1 MLASYR
7 RAAESAMLAVLSHM
21 RSVTGGLLALAALA
35 AATPR
40 QMPVR
45 VTIDAGVVEGAR
57 DPSHS
62 EVVAFKGIPY
72 AAPPVDAW
80 RWRPP
85 RPPVAWTGVRAARE
99 LGPVCPQS
107 DRLPLVMKRLVTAL
121 GGDPSTVRPLG
132 AMSEDCLS
140 INVWTSNI
148 GATKRPVM
156 VWLHGGA
163 LSFGSG
169 SDEAAALVPAGVVVV
184 TVNYRLGLLGALAH
198 PALADESPDDS
209 SGNYGLLDQIEALRW
224 VQRNISAFGGDPR
237 RVTVFGHSSGGA
249 SVLQLLASPLAR
261 GLFHR
266 AVAQSSGL
274 GESLPRRE
282 AEAKGLEIASRL
294 GVPAEKPLA
303 GLRALGPDR
312 LVSIGGGPF
321 DRVTDGWVLPEPVPW
336 ALEARGDRVPLL
348 IGATANEAV
357 IFQLPHDLKNYQS
370 MLQESG
376 PAWQERL
383 RSLYPAAT
391 DEQAGPATTRLM
403 TERDFICAARYV
415 AARRAGPTWLYLVSA
430 PPASGP
436 PGARLG
442 AYHGAD
448 VRFLFNLEFGVPLGD
463 AGRRVGDAMRGYW
476 LRFAATGDP
485 NGADLP
491 TWPAYTAS
499 ERRHLDLAQ
508 TVGADTGLGG
518 ARCELFDE
526 IWARAQAPPGSET
539 PR

>member
-1 MLASYR
+1 
-7 RAAESAMLAVLSHM
+7 
-21 RSVTGGLLALAALA
+21 
-35 AATPR
+35 
-40 QMPVR
+40 MPVR
-45 VTIDAGVVEGAR
+45 VTIDAGIVEGAR

-62 EVVAFKGIPY
+62 DVVAFKGIPY
-72 AAPPVDAW
+72 AAPPVGAS
-80 RWRPP
+80 RWTPP
-85 RPPVAWTGVRAARE
+85 RPPMPWTGIRSARE

-121 GGDPSTVRPLG
+121 GDDPSIVRPLG

-140 INVWTSNI
+140 LNVWTSHA
-148 GATKRPVM
+148 GTASKQPVM

-163 LSFGSG
+163 LAFGSG
-169 SDEAAALVPAGVVVV
+169 SDEAAALAPAGVVVV

-198 PALADESPDDS
+198 PALANESPHDA

-249 SVLQLLASPLAR
+249 SVLELLASPLAH

-282 AEAKGLEIASRL
+282 AEAKGVEIANRL

-303 GLRALGPDR
+303 ALRALDPDR

-321 DRVTDGWVLPEPVPW
+321 DRVTDGWVLPEPLPR
-336 ALEARGDRVPLL
+336 ALEAPGDRVPLL

-357 IFQLPHDLKNYQS
+357 IFQLPQELKNYES
-370 MLQESG
+370 MLLESG

-383 RSLYPAAT
+383 RSLYPAAS
-391 DEQAGPATTRLM
+391 DEQAGGASTRLM
-403 TERDFICAARYV
+403 TDRDFVCAARYV
-415 AARRAGPTWLYLVSA
+415 AARRAAPTWLYLVSA

-436 PGARLG
+436 GGTRLG

-448 VRFLFNLEFGVPLGD
+448 VRFLFTLEFGVPLGD
-463 AGRRVGDAMRGYW
+463 AGRRVGDAMRRYW

-485 NGADLP
+485 NGADLA
-491 TWPAYTAS
+491 TWPAYTTA
-499 ERRHLDLAQ
+499 ERRHLDFAE
-508 TVGADTGLGG
+508 TIRADTGLGG
-518 ARCELFDE
+518 ARCDLFDE
-526 IWARAQAPPGSET
+526 IWSR
-539 PR
+539 

>member
-7 RAAESAMLAVLSHM
+7 WPAEATMLAIVTSHL

-35 AATPR
+35 APPER
-40 QMPVR
+40 QMPVQ
-45 VTIDAGVVEGAR
+45 VTIDAGILEGAR
-57 DPSHS
+57 DPSLG

-80 RWRPP
+80 RWKPP
-85 RPPVAWTGVRAARE
+85 RPPVAWTGIRSARE

-107 DRLPLVMKRLVTAL
+107 DRLPLVMKRLVTSL

-140 INVWTSNI
+140 LNVWTSNI
-148 GATKRPVM
+148 GTASKLPVM

-169 SDEAAALVPAGVVVV
+169 SDEAAALAPAGVVVV
-184 TVNYRLGLLGALAH
+184 TANYRLGLLGALAH
-198 PALADESPDDS
+198 PALAGESPHDS

-224 VQRNISAFGGDPR
+224 VQRNISVFGGDPR

-249 SVLQLLASPLAR
+249 SVLELLASPLAR

-266 AVAQSSGL
+266 SVAQSSGL

-282 AEAKGLEIASRL
+282 AEAKGLEIATRL
-294 GVPAEKPLA
+294 GVPAGTALPA
-303 GLRALGPDR
+303 LRALGPDR

-321 DRVTDGWVLPEPVPW
+321 DRVTDGWVLPEPLPR
-336 ALEARGDRVPLL
+336 ALEARSDRVPLL

-357 IFQLPHDLKNYQS
+357 IFQLPQDLKNYES

-376 PAWQERL
+376 PAWQARL
-383 RSLYPAAT
+383 RALYPATT
-391 DEQAGPATTRLM
+391 DEQAGAASTRLM
-403 TERDFICAARYV
+403 TDRDFVCAARYV
-415 AARRAGPTWLYLVSA
+415 AARRASPTWLYLVSA
-430 PPASGP
+430 PPASS
-436 PGARLG
+436 PGGTRLG

-463 AGRRVGDAMRGYW
+463 AGRRVGDAMRRYW

-485 NGADLP
+485 NDAAVP
-491 TWPAYTAS
+491 TWPAYTTP
-499 ERRHLDLAQ
+499 ERRHLDFAD
-508 TVGADTGLGG
+508 TIRTDTGLGG

-526 IWARAQAPPGSET
+526 IWTARD
-539 PR
+539 